1 MDALKPMDISLVIV
15 TYNNRGFI
23 VKCIEQIKTHLP
35 QELVCEI
42 IVVDNNSPDRTAEAV
57 RVIPDIQVMVNKRN
71 IGFGAANNLGIKASR
86 GKYVFLLNP
95 DIFVHK
101 DAFAKLYEFME
112 QNESVAMCG
121 PRLIYPDGT
130 DQSSAH
136 RWPRCFSTP
145 LVQRTF
151 LAHTAWGRKMRAR
164 YQLEG
169 ISKDRPSLVPWLVGA
184 ALFIRRARLESIGGG
199 FDERFFMYYEDIDLC
214 RQLWQAGFQIAYMPL
229 SAMTHFHR
237 RESARGGFKIFT
249 NRVYRIHLLSY
260 LKYFIKWRGKKEPP
274 VPHVRFA

>member
-35 QELVCEI
+35 QELVCVI

-145 LVQRTF
+145 
-151 LAHTAWGRKMRAR
+151 
-164 YQLEG
+164 
-169 ISKDRPSLVPWLVGA
+169 
-184 ALFIRRARLESIGGG
+184 
-199 FDERFFMYYEDIDLC
+199 
-214 RQLWQAGFQIAYMPL
+214 
-229 SAMTHFHR
+229 
-237 RESARGGFKIFT
+237 
-249 NRVYRIHLLSY
+249 
-260 LKYFIKWRGKKEPP
+260 
-274 VPHVRFA
+274 